1 MRGSQRQ
8 IGYGF
13 VNTDKSYSF
22 EPHYFKFM
30 PKDFIVMLSDGLI
43 DQCDKNRR
51 RFGSQRFSEFLVLN
65 SDLPMRKLGTLLG
78 NELQDFM
85 GSAGQRD
92 DITVLGFRMK
102 D

>member
-1 MRGSQRQ
+1 
-8 IGYGF
+8 
-13 VNTDKSYSF
+13 
-22 EPHYFKFM
+22 
-30 PKDFIVMLSDGLI
+30 
-43 DQCDKNRR
+43 
-51 RFGSQRFSEFLVLN
+51 
-65 SDLPMRKLGTLLG
+65 MRKLGTLLG